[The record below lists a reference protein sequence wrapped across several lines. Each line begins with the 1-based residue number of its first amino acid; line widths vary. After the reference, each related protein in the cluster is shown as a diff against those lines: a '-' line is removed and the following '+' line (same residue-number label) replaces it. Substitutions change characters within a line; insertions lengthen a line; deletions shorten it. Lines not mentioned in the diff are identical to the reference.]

1 MGISLPR
8 NALAAFLLLPPHLQG
23 TPSTSHSTSCTL
35 LYPTAILST
44 CLQPRARARGG
55 PSALQPELPDCPSG
69 SVLTKLS
76 VEISQERN
84 HLCSC
89 SSVSSKGFSS
99 HFLPDKEM
107 LCQVLPSVLLEIP
120 ILAFLA
126 KQEKKKK
133 EKKFSSR
140 KGNRGKRLRGDLPW
154 TPLGKDSREPLAR
167 GSGSLPPSARSGS
180 ALR

>member
-23 TPSTSHSTSCTL
+23 TPSTPHSTSCTL
-35 LYPTAILST
+35 LYPTATLST

-76 VEISQERN
+76 LEISQERN

-89 SSVSSKGFSS
+89 SSVGSEGFSS

-107 LCQVLPSVLLEIP
+107 LCQVLPSVLLEIQ

-126 KQEKKKK
+126 KQEKKK
-133 EKKFSSR
+133 EKKEFSSR
-140 KGNRGKRLRGDLPW
+140 KGNRGKRLSGDLPW
-154 TPLGKDSREPLAR
+154 TPLG
-167 GSGSLPPSARSGS
+167 
-180 ALR
+180 